1 MSLPACQQRAL
12 DAMESALEASEPRMK
27 AMFAIFTRLT
37 KDKEPI
43 GAERL
48 PLRRPLWRRSGFFYL
63 LVPALAVM
71 AIMASLV
78 IGLVTSGLSAC
89 GTGSS
94 WSRVPRSAIGC
105 PVRAPRPATR
115 LIP

>member
-63 LVPALAVM
+63 LVPALAAV

-78 IGLVTSGLSAC
+78 IGLVTTGLSAC
-89 GTGSS
+89 GAGSS
-94 WSRVPRSAIGC
+94 MSRVARSAVSC
-105 PVRAPRPATR
+105 PVRVPGPAGR
-115 LIP
+115 AVP

>member
-1 MSLPACQQRAL
+1 MTLPACQQRAL

-37 KDKEPI
+37 KDEEPI

-48 PLRRPLWRRSGFFYL
+48 PNRRPLWRRSGFLYL
-63 LVPALAVM
+63 LVPALAAM
-71 AIMASLV
+71 ALMATLV
-78 IGLVTSGLSAC
+78 AGLVTSGLSAC
-89 GTGSS
+89 GAGSS

>member
-1 MSLPACQQRAL
+1 MTLPACQQRAL

-37 KDKEPI
+37 KDEEPI
-43 GAERL
+43 GVERL
-48 PLRRPLWRRSGFFYL
+48 PRRRPLWRRSGFFYL

-89 GTGSS
+89 GAGSS
-94 WSRVPRSAIGC
+94 WSRVPRSAISC
-105 PVRAPRPATR
+105 PVRVPVPAAR
-115 LIP
+115 GVP